1 MAVTYYER
9 LKFWKR
15 SIGIFFLLFVSREI
29 HNKNQ
34 QKKKKMAAADDL
46 SLEYC
51 AHFYSCGEIAE
62 GLRAFQENFGTS
74 SSEVFRISESCFNFR
89 TVFWTSEP
97 QLSSTIILYSIS
109 NIYISI
115 SRRIEF
121 ARADRKM
128 LFPMLRFNF
137 FQYVTSMIR
146 KIRNVSSRSLFRT
159 EKNT

>member
-15 SIGIFFLLFVSREI
+15 SIGIFFLLFVSREK

-34 QKKKKMAAADDL
+34 QKNAADDL

-74 SSEVFRISESCFNFR
+74 PSEVFRISESCFNFR

-121 ARADRKM
+121 ARADRKV

-137 FQYVTSMIR
+137 FS
-146 KIRNVSSRSLFRT
+146 IRNLDDKKDKKRFITIVIPYW
-159 EKNT
+159 EKFVT

>member
-1 MAVTYYER
+1 
-9 LKFWKR
+9 
-15 SIGIFFLLFVSREI
+15 
-29 HNKNQ
+29 
-34 QKKKKMAAADDL
+34 MAAADDL

-62 GLRAFQENFGTS
+62 GLKAFQENFGTS
-74 SSEVFRISESCFNFR
+74 SSKVFRISESCFNFR

-128 LFPMLRFNF
+128 LFPMLRFIF

-146 KIRNVSSRSLFRT
+146 KIRNVSSRSLSVLRKIRNIKILKIVST
-159 EKNT
+159 LRKNLSPRLASSTIYRFSLLFF